1 MSIAR
6 QNKTSHLPIRDT
18 IEGYASAVQSAYNAV
33 VTQLAIFAERRK
45 SRQYLASMDYRMLD
59 DIGVS
64 YFEARAEAEKPFWK
78 S

>member
-1 MSIAR
+1 MSVVR
-6 QNKTSHLPIRDT
+6 QNETSHLSIGDAVAV
-18 IEGYASAVQSAYNAV
+18 YASAIKSAYNGIVALFTV
-33 VTQLAIFAERRK
+33 FAERRK

-78 S
+78 A